1 MPRYRSTPRSKIRD
15 EESAMYVITL
25 TGNDRPGLI
34 AGITSV
40 LAKHHVN
47 IVDIEQTA
55 LQGLFL
61 MFTIV
66 DFKTSDSSF
75 KTVMKELREEANKL
89 GLDIQ
94 ITPYHR
100 YAALR
105 RLERKKLY
113 VVTVLG
119 RDRPGIVYALSSLFA
134 SMGVNI
140 EKTQLIA
147 RGDIISLQMTID
159 IRDCDLPSLKE
170 KVAKKCEEL
179 GLDAVV
185 QDYDIYK
192 KEKRLIVF
200 DMDSTIVD
208 VEIINELAKAAGVS
222 ERVEDITK
230 LAKRGEIDFEQSLR
244 ERVRLLK
251 GLSVDVLEKISEN
264 LTFTPGTEELITALK
279 RSGYKIALISGGFSY
294 FTDKIREKLG
304 FDYAFGNKLVIK
316 DGIVTGEIEGPIIDA
331 EAKGRIIR
339 ELSQKEGIS
348 PDQIV
353 AVGDSANDR
362 IMLQNAG
369 LGVAFNAEEI
379 LRYVSDGSLSKNNL
393 IGLLNVLGLSDVDL
407 KGD

>member
-1 MPRYRSTPRSKIRD
+1 MSQFRSIPRSRISD
-15 EESAMYVITL
+15 EESNMFVVTF
-25 TGNDRPGLI
+25 TGNARPGLI

-40 LAKHHVN
+40 LAKHYVN
-47 IVDIEQTA
+47 IVDIEQTV

-61 MFTIV
+61 MFTII
-66 DFKTSDSSF
+66 DLRTSESSF
-75 KTVMKELREEANKL
+75 KDVMEDLRQEAKKL
-89 GLDIQ
+89 GLDLQ

-113 VVTVLG
+113 VITVLG
-119 RDRPGIVYALSSLFA
+119 KDRPGIVYALSSLFA
-134 SMGVNI
+134 DMGVNI
-140 EKTQLIA
+140 EKTALIA

-159 IRDCDLPSLKE
+159 IRDYDFSLVKE
-170 KVAKKCEEL
+170 RISKKCDETS
-179 GLDAVV
+179 LDAVV

-208 VEIINELAKAAGVS
+208 AEIINELAKAAGVS
-222 ERVEDITK
+222 EEVEDITK
-230 LAKRGEIDFEQSLR
+230 LAMRGEIDFEQSLR
-244 ERVRLLK
+244 ERVSLLK
-251 GLSVDVLEKISEN
+251 GLPAGVLEKISGD
-264 LTFTPGTEELITALK
+264 LSLTPGTEELITTLK
-279 RSGYKIALISGGFSY
+279 RSGYKIALISGGFTY
-294 FTDKIREKLG
+294 FTDKIKEKLG

-339 ELSQKEGIS
+339 ELSQIEAIS

-353 AVGDSANDR
+353 AVGDGANDR

-379 LRYVSDGSLSKNNL
+379 LRYVSDGSLSKENL
-393 IGLLNVLGLSDVDL
+393 IGLLNVLGLSDVEL